1 MKSVRVG
8 ATANSATQ
16 AKSNYHSIMKTIS
29 KAFVLVLALGAA
41 ALVFGFVMFAVS
53 VTREDAA
60 SSDRADG
67 IVVLTGGDNRIEAG
81 AKLMA
86 ERRAKRM
93 LISGVNRKVSREE
106 MQRLLGI
113 DKQIF
118 NCCVDLGYE
127 ALDTVG
133 NADETRTWA
142 NSNNYTRLIIV
153 TSRYHMPRSL
163 AELALAMPGVTLLPY
178 AVTPRHFPETAW
190 WLHPATT
197 RVLLSEYLKF
207 LPAVARLTAQRI
219 IDWRDG
225 RSVATMPEKRADG

>member
-1 MKSVRVG
+1 
-8 ATANSATQ
+8 
-16 AKSNYHSIMKTIS
+16 MKTIT
-29 KAFVLVLALGAA
+29 KALVLMLAFGAA
-41 ALVFGFVMFAVS
+41 ALAFGFVLFAVS
-53 VTREDAA
+53 VTRDDAA
-60 SSDRADG
+60 GWDKADG

-81 AKLMA
+81 AKLMS
-86 ERRAKRM
+86 EQRAKRM

-106 MQRLLGI
+106 MQRLVSV
-113 DKQIF
+113 DKRIF

-142 NSNNYTRLIIV
+142 NTNGYTRLIIV

-178 AVTPRHFPETAW
+178 AVTPRRFPEAAW
-190 WLHPATT
+190 WLHATTT
-197 RVLLSEYLKF
+197 RVLLSEYLKY

-225 RSVATMPEKRADG
+225 QSVAIMPEKRSDG

>member
-1 MKSVRVG
+1 MKS
-8 ATANSATQ
+8 
-16 AKSNYHSIMKTIS
+16 IS
-29 KAFVLVLALGAA
+29 KAIGLMLALGAA
-41 ALVFGFVMFAVS
+41 ALAFGFVLFAVS
-53 VTREDAA
+53 VTREDAT
-60 SSDRADG
+60 SGDKADG

-86 ERRAKRM
+86 EGRAKRM

-142 NSNNYTRLIIV
+142 NSNSYTRLIIV

-178 AVTPRHFPETAW
+178 AVTPRRFPETAW

-197 RVLLSEYLKF
+197 RVLLSEYLKY

-225 RSVATMPEKRADG
+225 QSVATMPEKRADG

>member
-1 MKSVRVG
+1 M
-8 ATANSATQ
+8 
-16 AKSNYHSIMKTIS
+16 IS
-29 KAFVLVLALGAA
+29 KTLVLMLALGAA
-41 ALVFGFVMFAVS
+41 VLVFGFVLFAVS
-53 VTREDAA
+53 VTRDDATGW
-60 SSDRADG
+60 DKADG

-81 AKLMA
+81 AKLMS
-86 ERRAKRM
+86 EGRAKRM

-106 MQRLLGI
+106 MQHLLGI
-113 DKQIF
+113 NKKLF

-142 NSNNYTRLIIV
+142 NSNGYTKLIIV

-163 AELALAMPGVTLLPY
+163 AELALVMPGVTLLPY
-178 AVTPRHFPETAW
+178 AVTPRRFPESAW
-190 WLHPATT
+190 WLHSATT

-219 IDWRDG
+219 IDWHDG
-225 RSVATMPEKRADG
+225 QSVAIAPEKRADG

>member
-1 MKSVRVG
+1 MKW
-8 ATANSATQ
+8 
-16 AKSNYHSIMKTIS
+16 IS
-29 KAFVLVLALGAA
+29 KALVLMLALGAA

-60 SSDRADG
+60 SEDRADG
-67 IVVLTGGDNRIEAG
+67 IVVLTGGDNRIETG

-86 ERRAKRM
+86 EGRAKRM

-106 MQRLLGI
+106 MQHLLGI

-142 NSNNYTRLIIV
+142 NSNSYSRLIIV

-178 AVTPRHFPETAW
+178 AVTPRRFPETAW

-197 RVLLSEYLKF
+197 RVLLSEYLKY

-219 IDWRDG
+219 IDWGDG
-225 RSVATMPEKRADG
+225 QSVATMPEKRADG